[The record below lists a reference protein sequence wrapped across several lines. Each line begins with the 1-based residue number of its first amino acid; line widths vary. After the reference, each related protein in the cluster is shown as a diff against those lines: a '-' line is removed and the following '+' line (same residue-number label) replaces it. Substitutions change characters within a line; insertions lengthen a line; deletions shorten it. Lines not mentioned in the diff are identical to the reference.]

1 MACPWRGVGGRDGLN
16 AGGAARHGSVAWAGW
31 GAGGAAAAAWL
42 PRPVAPRCIDS
53 RPALPSRAEQEPLK
67 LRNAD
72 QAGLV

>member
-1 MACPWRGVGGRDGLN
+1 MN
-16 AGGAARHGSVAWAGW
+16 AGGAARHGSVAWGV
-31 GAGGAAAAAWL
+31 GGAAAAAWL

-72 QAGLV
+72 QAGLVLKVLVRRPAEVQ